1 MIKEKVGMD
10 QADDEGRRKRTWD
23 EARTVVVKV
32 GTQVL
37 ADESGKLSRA
47 RMADLAAQVERLR
60 RPGRRVLLVS
70 SGAIGAGMGRL
81 GLAVRPTELRTLQ
94 ACAAVGQPF
103 LMTAW
108 EEAFAPFG
116 CHVAQILLTAA
127 DFDHRVRY
135 LNMRNTLS
143 SLFEMGCVPIINE
156 NDTVSAAEIRFGDN
170 DTLAAMVA
178 ALVQADALVLLSGVN
193 GLFTADPRHDPSACR
208 VPMVRR
214 VEDVRELAQAT
225 RSRLGTG
232 GMRSKLKA
240 TRLAAASGTAVF
252 LADGGENSVIDK
264 LAAGDD
270 IGTLF
275 LPEQEQ
281 RLPAWKRWL
290 GFTAQPSGDVLLDAG
305 ACEAVRRRGCSLL
318 PIGVTGV
325 TGEFGKGAVVRLVD
339 QAGEEIG
346 RGLSEYPSTEINKLR
361 GLRTEQ
367 LRRLIG
373 PLAAEE
379 IIHRDNLVVTRSG
392 D

>member
-1 MIKEKVGMD
+1 MISEKVGMD

-135 LNMRNTLS
+135 LNMRN
-143 SLFEMGCVPIINE
+143 E

-193 GLFTADPRHDPSACR
+193 GLFTADPRHDPSARR

>member
-1 MIKEKVGMD
+1 MD
-10 QADDEGRRKRTWD
+10 LVAEGDWRRRTW
-23 EARTVVVKV
+23 EAARTVVVKV

-37 ADESGKLSRA
+37 ADESGSLSRS
-47 RMADLAAQVERLR
+47 RMAALAGQVDRLR
-60 RPGRRVLLVS
+60 KPGRRVVLVS

-81 GLAVRPTELRTLQ
+81 GLATRPTELRNLQ

-108 EEAFAPFG
+108 EEAFLPFG

-127 DFDHRVRY
+127 DFDHRIRY

-193 GLFTADPRHDPSACR
+193 GLFTADPRHDPAARR
-208 VPMVRR
+208 VPLVRR
-214 VEDVRELAQAT
+214 VDEVRELAQAT

-252 LADGGENSVIDK
+252 LADGGQESVIDK
-264 LAAGDD
+264 LATGED

-275 LPEQEQ
+275 LPELEQ
-281 RLPAWKRWL
+281 RMPAWKRWL
-290 GFTAQPSGDVLLDAG
+290 GFTAQPSGDVVLDVG

-318 PIGVTGV
+318 PIGVTAV
-325 TGEFGKGAVVRLVD
+325 KGEFGKGAVVRLVD
-339 QAGEEIG
+339 PAGEEIG
-346 RGLSEYPSTEINKLR
+346 RGLTEYPSVEIEKLR
-361 GLRTEQ
+361 GMRTEHI
-367 LRRLIG
+367 RRLSG
-373 PLAAEE
+373 PLASEE
-379 IIHRDNLVVTRSG
+379 IIHRDNLVLTKA

>member
-1 MIKEKVGMD
+1 MD
-10 QADDEGRRKRTWD
+10 QAADEGRRKRTWD
-23 EARTVVVKV
+23 DARTVVVKV

-37 ADESGKLSRA
+37 ADEAGKLSRS
-47 RMADLAAQVERLR
+47 RMADLAGQVDRLR
-60 RPGRRVLLVS
+60 KPGRRVLLVS

-81 GLAVRPTELRTLQ
+81 GLATRPAELRTLQ

-116 CHVAQILLTAA
+116 RHVAQILLTAA
-127 DFDHRVRY
+127 DFDHRARY

-193 GLFTADPRHDPSACR
+193 GLFTADPRHDPSARR
-208 VPMVRR
+208 VPVVRR

-270 IGTLF
+270 LGTLF

-290 GFTAQPSGDVLLDAG
+290 GFTAQPSGDVLLDGG

-339 QAGEEIG
+339 HAGEEVG
-346 RGLSEYPSTEINKLR
+346 RGLSEYPSTEIDKLR

-367 LRRLIG
+367 IRRLMG

-379 IIHRDNLVVTRSG
+379 IVHRDNLVVTRQG

>member
-1 MIKEKVGMD
+1 MD
-10 QADDEGRRKRTWD
+10 LVAEGDWRRRTWD

-37 ADESGKLSRA
+37 ADESGSLSRP
-47 RMADLAAQVERLR
+47 RMAALAGQVDRLR
-60 RPGRRVLLVS
+60 KPGRRVMLVS

-81 GLAVRPTELRTLQ
+81 GLATRPTELRNLQ

-108 EEAFAPFG
+108 EEAFFPFG

-193 GLFTADPRHDPSACR
+193 GLFTADPRHDPAAQR
-208 VPMVRR
+208 VPLVRR
-214 VEDVRELAQAT
+214 VDEVRELAQAT

-252 LADGGENSVIDK
+252 LADGGQESVIDK
-264 LAAGDD
+264 LATGED

-281 RLPAWKRWL
+281 RMPAWKRWL
-290 GFTAQPSGDVLLDAG
+290 GFTAQPSGDVVLDVG

-318 PIGVTGV
+318 PIGVTAV
-325 TGEFGKGAVVRLVD
+325 KGEFGKGAVVRLVD
-339 QAGEEIG
+339 PAGEEIG
-346 RGLSEYPSTEINKLR
+346 RGLTEYPSVEIEKLR
-361 GLRTEQ
+361 GMRTEQ
-367 LRRLIG
+367 IRRLSG
-373 PLAAEE
+373 PLASEE
-379 IIHRDNLVVTRSG
+379 IVHRDNLVVTKA

>member
-1 MIKEKVGMD
+1 MD
-10 QADDEGRRKRTWD
+10 LEAGGNIRKRTWD
-23 EARTVVVKV
+23 QARTVVVKV

-37 ADESGKLSRA
+37 ADESGMLARG
-47 RMADLAAQVERLR
+47 RMAALASQVERVR
-60 RPGRRVLLVS
+60 KPGRRVLLVS

-81 GLAVRPTELRTLQ
+81 GMAIRPTELRTLQ

-108 EEAFAPFG
+108 EEAFSPHG
-116 CHVAQILLTAA
+116 CHVAQVLLTAA

-170 DTLAAMVA
+170 DTLAAMAA

-193 GLFTADPRHDPSACR
+193 GLFTADPRHDPDARR
-208 VPMVRR
+208 VPLVRR

-252 LADGGENSVIDK
+252 LADGGEEGVIDR
-264 LAAGDD
+264 LSAGEDL
-270 IGTLF
+270 GTLF
-275 LPEQEQ
+275 LPE
-281 RLPAWKRWL
+281 RNRRMPAWKRWL
-290 GFTAQPSGDVLLDAG
+290 GFTAQPSGDVQLDAG

-339 QAGEEIG
+339 PEGKEVG
-346 RGLSEYPSTEINKLR
+346 RGLSEYPSVEIDKLR
-361 GLRTEQ
+361 GLRTGQ
-367 LRRLIG
+367 VRLVAG
-373 PLAAEE
+373 PLAPEE
-379 IIHRDNLVVTRSG
+379 VVHRDNLVVTG
-392 D
+392 AEA

>member
-1 MIKEKVGMD
+1 MD
-10 QADDEGRRKRTWD
+10 LAAEGDWRRRTW
-23 EARTVVVKV
+23 EAARTVVVKV

-37 ADESGKLSRA
+37 ADESGSLSRS
-47 RMADLAAQVERLR
+47 RMAALAGQVDRLR
-60 RPGRRVLLVS
+60 KPGRRVVLVS

-81 GLAVRPTELRTLQ
+81 GLATRPTELRNLQ

-108 EEAFAPFG
+108 EEAFLPFG

-193 GLFTADPRHDPSACR
+193 GLFTADPRHDPAAQR
-208 VPMVRR
+208 VPLVRR
-214 VEDVRELAQAT
+214 VDEVRELAQAT

-252 LADGGENSVIDK
+252 LADGGQESVIDK
-264 LAAGDD
+264 LATGED

-281 RLPAWKRWL
+281 RMPAWKRWL
-290 GFTAQPSGDVLLDAG
+290 GFTAQPSGDVVLDVG

-318 PIGVTGV
+318 PIGVTAV
-325 TGEFGKGAVVRLVD
+325 KGEFGKGAVVRLVD
-339 QAGEEIG
+339 PAGEEIG
-346 RGLSEYPSTEINKLR
+346 RGLTEYPSVEIEKLR
-361 GLRTEQ
+361 GMRTEQ
-367 LRRLIG
+367 IRRLSG
-373 PLAAEE
+373 PLASEE
-379 IIHRDNLVVTRSG
+379 IVHRDNLVVTKA